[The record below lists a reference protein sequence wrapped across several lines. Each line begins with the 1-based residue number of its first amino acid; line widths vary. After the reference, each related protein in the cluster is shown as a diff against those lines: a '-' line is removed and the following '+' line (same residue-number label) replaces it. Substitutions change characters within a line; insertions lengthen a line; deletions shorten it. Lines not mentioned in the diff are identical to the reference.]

1 MFLFEHINIYIYMHI
16 MYIYSIC
23 IYVIYIHRQYI
34 DVCLLIQ
41 HGNKL
46 ISHGHASPQGDGR
59 GNIAQLLQ

>member
-1 MFLFEHINIYIYMHI
+1 MHI